1 MNDSFMESIVEY
13 TVDRNMQT
21 VQIVLNEDLLKS
33 ADQAAKRIGVNRS
46 ALVREALSAHLKKLE
61 LEAKLQQEREAY
73 QKYPDTEPE
82 LMGWEKVVSWPD
94 D

>member
-1 MNDSFMESIVEY
+1 MEY
-13 TVDRNMQT
+13 TVDGNMQT
-21 VQIVLNEDLLKS
+21 VQIVLNEDLLRS
-33 ADQAAKRIGVNRS
+33 TDQAAKRIGMNRS

-61 LEAKLQQEREAY
+61 LEVKLQQEREAY

-82 LMGWEKVVSWPD
+82 LMGWEKVISWPD

>member
-1 MNDSFMESIVEY
+1 MESIVEY
-13 TVDRNMQT
+13 TVDGNMQT
-21 VQIVLNEDLLKS
+21 VQIVLNEDLLRS
-33 ADQAAKRIGVNRS
+33 TDQAAKRIGMNRS

-61 LEAKLQQEREAY
+61 LEVKLQQEREAY

-82 LMGWEKVVSWPD
+82 LMGWEKVISWPD

>member
-1 MNDSFMESIVEY
+1 
-13 TVDRNMQT
+13 MQT
-21 VQIVLNEDLLKS
+21 VQIVMNEDLLKS

-46 ALVREALSAHLKKLE
+46 ALVREALAAHLKKLDME
-61 LEAKLQQEREAY
+61 EKLRQEREAY

-94 D
+94 E